1 MGTAPNGPA
10 AHLSHGPCNA
20 QDCFQSNLPIAQ
32 EFCDI
37 PQYCSYY
44 EHFAHC
50 ISENGCNTYKLDV
63 YLQIGDYTRFILI
76 FFYNK
81 VDLSVVILVV
91 EYSVLYQVYFD
102 FLLQPIGCVTKWIS

>member
-1 MGTAPNGPA
+1 MIYLSI
-10 AHLSHGPCNA
+10 AHIMSILLIVSVKM
-20 QDCFQSNLPIAQ
+20 DV
-32 EFCDI
+32 I
-37 PQYCSYY
+37 PTNWMY
-44 EHFAHC
+44 
-50 ISENGCNTYKLDV
+50 TYKLDV